1 MTRGIGGFVRSIAV
15 PEPPTLRKGASVVVR
30 MMLVGAAL
38 SVVVFTSV
46 ALYGIFYRLYVPQL
60 LHESPV
66 YFHYPAPSG
75 AGSSNTTAVVTFVP
89 ESDYKF
95 LSTSQAY
102 RVSLELEV
110 PTSDTN
116 QQVGSFMVYLEL
128 QTRRGVVVG
137 QSARPAIMQYRSRMV
152 RIMQTAVWAVPLA
165 LGLSREAEHLHVEL
179 VDVLYDRHFSP
190 ITSAHIALSKPLQVY
205 GARLVICAQF
215 SGLRYW
221 MYYWRLPTAIVFIA
235 AAVVWQAL
243 LTAGAWSVFESYT
256 ARSAGRIESKDAVL
270 SASRSLTGEDTGDH
284 VSDTA
289 HRSRYASASTLT
301 SRKRDRVKR
310 KRRLQLTRGSVS
322 GERDRSVP
330 SVASIEAL
338 GEDSHENEHSDA
350 DADADADSDSRNV
363 PDS

>member
-15 PEPPTLRKGASVVVR
+15 PEPPTLRKGASMVVR

-66 YFHYPAPSG
+66 YFHYPAHSD
-75 AGSSNTTAVVTFVP
+75 AGGSNTTAVVTFVP

-128 QTRRGVVVG
+128 QTRQGVVVG
-137 QSARPAIMQYRSRMV
+137 QSARPAIMRYRSRMV
-152 RIMQTAVWAVPLA
+152 RVMQTAVRAVPLA
-165 LGLSREAEHLHVEL
+165 LGLWREVDHLHVEL

-221 MYYWRLPTAIVFIA
+221 MYYWRLSTAIVFIA
-235 AAVVWQAL
+235 AAVVWQTL

-256 ARSAGRIESKDAVL
+256 ARSASRLESKDAVL
-270 SASRSLTGEDTGDH
+270 SASRSLTEDTGDR

-289 HRSRYASASTLT
+289 HRSRYASVAALT

-310 KRRLQLTRGSVS
+310 KRRPQLTRGSVS

-330 SVASIEAL
+330 SIASIGAL
-338 GEDSHENEHSDA
+338 SADSKHEHEREHT
-350 DADADADSDSRNV
+350 DADADSDSRNV